1 MSILFINTLIKNI
14 GLYISLCFCFT
25 KLINY
30 KNTTVYKKILIVI
43 IAVLLSFIQCYMQE
57 IQTPKFYRLF
67 IIYFSCSILLGKL
80 TNIKFS
86 KSILTTLLAMTISH
100 TFYIISLFII
110 SVLTVS
116 FVKLDVNTIN
126 PIIFSIILILTFALS
141 FFLFKIKRLKN
152 GIPFLIKRAENEYF
166 DIILLILNMLILF
179 TYFFIGNFDLLP
191 AKYLII
197 SLFFFGIISAI
208 IIQKTFILH
217 QKQKLQ
223 TQTLKDYQQELAETK
238 QKLSTALEEKQKL
251 VKSNHEFYHR
261 QEALNKKLDD
271 LIANKKIL
279 TNSEFGEDLTYI
291 SDRLN
296 TLSNEYVEKT
306 KMLPKLDKTNIQ
318 EIDDMLSYMQS
329 ECDKNNIELL
339 LKIECDIQHIVENY
353 ISISQL
359 ETLLGDLIRNAII
372 AINHCN
378 YEFKSIM
385 VVFGIKEN
393 NYEICILDSGIPFE
407 TTTLVNLGVQPA
419 STHLDEGGTGI
430 GFITTFETV
439 NSCNA
444 SFVINEITNNN
455 YTKSLEIIFDN
466 KNEYVII
473 SKRFKEIEELNNTN
487 RKIILRE

>member
-1 MSILFINTLIKNI
+1 
-14 GLYISLCFCFT
+14 
-25 KLINY
+25 
-30 KNTTVYKKILIVI
+30 
-43 IAVLLSFIQCYMQE
+43 
-57 IQTPKFYRLF
+57 
-67 IIYFSCSILLGKL
+67 
-80 TNIKFS
+80 
-86 KSILTTLLAMTISH
+86 
-100 TFYIISLFII
+100 
-110 SVLTVS
+110 
-116 FVKLDVNTIN
+116 
-126 PIIFSIILILTFALS
+126 
-141 FFLFKIKRLKN
+141 
-152 GIPFLIKRAENEYF
+152 
-166 DIILLILNMLILF
+166 MLILF

-339 LKIECDIQHIVENY
+339 LKIECDIQHIVEKY

-372 AINHCN
+372 AINHYN

-487 RKIILRE
+487 RKIILRG

>member
-1 MSILFINTLIKNI
+1 MNIIETFIKL
-14 GLYISLCFCFT
+14 ISLHSA
-25 KLINY
+25 INY
-30 KNTTVYKKILIVI
+30 SYYKIIKPKDFSISKIIIMFLLVVLISFMQSIFTLPFILKIILIC
-43 IAVLLSFIQCYMQE
+43 L
-57 IQTPKFYRLF
+57 FY
-67 IIYFSCSILLGKL
+67 SILLGKIFNITL
-80 TNIKFS
+80 EKSFISAILSISIAFATSMLSSIITFTAFSKLTKLYYTNI
-86 KSILTTLLAMTISH
+86 
-100 TFYIISLFII
+100 IIVIC
-110 SVLTVS
+110 TS
-116 FVKLDVNTIN
+116 FLS
-126 PIIFSIILILTFALS
+126 IIFTVL
-141 FFLFKIKRLKN
+141 LFKFKKLKYGLPFIRN
-152 GIPFLIKRAENEYF
+152 QHISENYFGIFILVLNA
-166 DIILLILNMLILF
+166 IIIF
-179 TYFFIGNFDLLP
+179 TYFLIGSYSNIP
-191 AKYLII
+191 IQYLIFGVI
-197 SLFFFGIISAI
+197 LFALLMIMV
-208 IIQKTFILH
+208 IQKTFILY

-223 TQTLKDYQQELAETK
+223 TQALKDYEQELTETK

-378 YEFKSIM
+378 NEFKSIM
-385 VVFGIKEN
+385 LVFGIKES

-407 TTTLVNLGVQPA
+407 TTTLVNLGLQPA

-487 RKIILRE
+487 RKIILRG